1 MIKVSTVY
9 QRRDFYRHARYV
21 HGWLSAFAFIV
32 LVFFSLTGLLLNHPE
47 WFDPEKDEKM
57 VKIELPD
64 YVLQA
69 LQKQENPSNAL
80 LAYVRQ
86 KESIIGRYQSSEVLD
101 GEVMIRL
108 ESPAGSTD
116 VWALLDT
123 GEVEITQKPASA
135 VSLISDLHR
144 GKNAGAAWSWLI
156 DISAILILA
165 LSLAGYILF
174 LSIKSRLVQHL
185 LLTAASLAV
194 LIALIWSAV

>member
-1 MIKVSTVY
+1 MY

-21 HGWLSAFAFIV
+21 HGCLSAFAFIV
-32 LVFFSLTGLLLNHPE
+32 LVFFSLTGLFLNHPE
-47 WFDPEKDEKM
+47 WFDPAKEEKI
-57 VKIELPD
+57 VKIELPENL
-64 YVLQA
+64 LQS
-69 LQKQENPSNAL
+69 LQKQENPSDDL
-80 LAYVRQ
+80 MDYIRQ
-86 KESIIGRYQSSEVLD
+86 KESIVGRYQSSEVLD

-116 VWALLDT
+116 IWALMDT

-144 GKNAGAAWSWLI
+144 GKNAGTAWSWLI